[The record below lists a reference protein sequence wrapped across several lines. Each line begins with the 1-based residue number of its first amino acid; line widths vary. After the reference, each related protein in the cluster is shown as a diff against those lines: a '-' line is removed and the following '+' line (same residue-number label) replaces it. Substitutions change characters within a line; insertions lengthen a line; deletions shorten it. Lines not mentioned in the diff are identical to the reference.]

1 MYYYKYIYTYID
13 IYLFNFLEKNI
24 GSRVITGIFL
34 HIPPFISKLSSV
46 ICHCTIIFPLMF
58 LSPFIFSLY
67 LCTQ

>member
-1 MYYYKYIYTYID
+1 MYYYKYIYIYID
-13 IYLFNFLEKNI
+13 IYLFNNQEKI
-24 GSRVITGIFL
+24 ISSRIISGIFL

>member
-1 MYYYKYIYTYID
+1 MYYYKYIYIYID
-13 IYLFNFLEKNI
+13 IYLFNYLEKNI
-24 GSRVITGIFL
+24 GSRVISGIFL
-34 HIPPFISKLSSV
+34 HIPPSISKLSSV

>member
-1 MYYYKYIYTYID
+1 MYYYKYIYIYID
-13 IYLFNFLEKNI
+13 IYLFNFLEKI
-24 GSRVITGIFL
+24 ISSRVISGISL
-34 HIPPFISKLSSV
+34 HIPPLISKLSSV